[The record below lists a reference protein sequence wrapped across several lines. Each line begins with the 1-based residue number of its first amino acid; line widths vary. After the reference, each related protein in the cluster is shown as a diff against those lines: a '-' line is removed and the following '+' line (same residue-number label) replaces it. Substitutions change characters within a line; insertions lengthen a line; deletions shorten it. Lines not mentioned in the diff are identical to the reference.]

1 MGLFRLAQ
9 QIVKS
14 AFLLGGRMSKLKI
27 LIIEDELN
35 IVELLKYNLET
46 NGYEVDF
53 ATDGLSGLQKIK
65 TIHPNL
71 VLLDLMLPLL
81 DGVELCKKVKYASET
96 EHIPI
101 IMLTAKGTEM
111 DKVIGLEIGADDYLT
126 KPFSIRELLARIKV
140 VLKRSQNDPKPKTD
154 IFQVLD
160 LTVDVVK
167 HEVKMKEELLQLT
180 FKEFELLK
188 ILIENRGRVLTRDQ
202 LLDEVWGY
210 EYYGETRT
218 VDVHIRHLRKK
229 IGDLN
234 SDYIETIRGVGYKIK

>member
-1 MGLFRLAQ
+1 
-9 QIVKS
+9 
-14 AFLLGGRMSKLKI
+14 MSKIKI
-27 LIIEDELN
+27 LIIEDEMN

-65 TIHPNL
+65 TVSPNL

-81 DGVELCKKVKYASET
+81 DGVELCKKVKYSPET

-126 KPFSIRELLARIKV
+126 KPFSVRELLARIKV
-140 VLKRSQNDPKPKTD
+140 VLKRTHNEHKPKSEMHQ
-154 IFQVLD
+154 IID
-160 LTVDVVK
+160 LTLDVVK
-167 HEVKMKEELLQLT
+167 HEVTLKGQVLQLT

-188 ILIENRGRVLTRDQ
+188 ILVENRGRVLTRDQ

-229 IGDLN
+229 MGDLN